1 MDKSLTI
8 SKNILTN
15 LQNTLTCQWES
26 FKLKDIIF
34 CKPLQGR
41 TFVLKQGKFGLCLA
55 FYAILAFVLALLQ
68 QPLLCGALLAFV
80 LLAEGDR
87 WTVRQVLQGFM
98 LSLIVNFFSNITYM
112 VGSFVSL
119 PFNLLFGWDH
129 YSFHDAVQRA
139 FSFIVYVGALVL
151 AVMAVLRLCREQEA
165 NVPLLSNLAYRIMGE
180 QKPRPVKQQPMYP
193 QGGYPQPPM
202 PYPPQQ
208 GAMPPM
214 QGQPGVPPQPYPVP
228 PQGPQPPQAPVPMAQ
243 TGAPADPPAPQPAAP
258 EQQPPQQL

>member
-8 SKNILTN
+8 FKNILTN
-15 LQNTLTCQWES
+15 LQNTLTCRGES
-26 FKLKDIIF
+26 FKLKDTIF

-41 TFVLKQGKFGLCLA
+41 TFVLKQGKFGICLA

-87 WTVRQVLQGFM
+87 WAVRQVLQGFM
-98 LSLIVNFFSNITYM
+98 LSLIVSFFSNITYM

-129 YSFHDAVQRA
+129 YGFHDAVQRV

-208 GAMPPM
+208 APNQPPQPMPPM
-214 QGQPGVPPQPYPVP
+214 QPMQGYPMQPQPAQPMAEVQAPNPPVP
-228 PQGPQPPQAPVPMAQ
+228 AQPEPAQQPQQPPQPPQS
-243 TGAPADPPAPQPAAP
+243 
-258 EQQPPQQL
+258 